1 LDWLNRA
8 AGRHYSGAGAQ
19 NLSTQALFLF
29 LPVGDLGDSPYVLL
43 TPAAICLYLVPL
55 TFAPIGKKSPMKPTG
70 NIHRLSA
77 IDSWQR
83 QPQIQNALVHRIK
96 NITGEI
102 HSIQAEMHGE
112 LNGPA
117 SESKLARFFEDENA
131 IQFLNDFKVELDQLR
146 RILWF
151 YLEQASVQHSAT
163 MHADQQDTRLQRVN
177 ELLRTLAPPPAASS
191 APNGQTVPPSV
202 SFFERLDVV
211 IDTYMQEKKPVAQV
225 KAKAAK
231 AGY

>member
-1 LDWLNRA
+1 
-8 AGRHYSGAGAQ
+8 
-19 NLSTQALFLF
+19 
-29 LPVGDLGDSPYVLL
+29 
-43 TPAAICLYLVPL
+43 
-55 TFAPIGKKSPMKPTG
+55 MKPTS
-70 NIHRLSA
+70 NIHRLPA
-77 IDSWQR
+77 TDSWQR
-83 QPQIQNALVHRIK
+83 QPQIKNALLHRIK

-102 HSIQAEMHGE
+102 HSIQTEMHGE

-117 SESKLARFFEDENA
+117 TESKLARFFEDENA
-131 IQFLNDFKVELDQLR
+131 AQSLNDFKAELDQLR

-151 YLEQASVQHSAT
+151 YIEQASAQPSTT
-163 MHADQQDTRLQRVN
+163 MTIEQQDTRLQRVN
-177 ELLRTLAPPPAASS
+177 ELLRTLAPAAKSTI
-191 APNGQTVPPSV
+191 PGDTVQPSI